1 MRHSVFTITTS
12 ILMDN
17 PNIKITSIPF
27 RTLLLERWGVLMT
40 IKLLRKLRVL
50 HKVDLS
56 MMDHYEYIG
65 QEEAF
70 LGAT

>member
-1 MRHSVFTITTS
+1 
-12 ILMDN
+12 MDN

>member
-1 MRHSVFTITTS
+1 M
-12 ILMDN
+12 M
-17 PNIKITSIPF
+17 
-27 RTLLLERWGVLMT
+27 

-56 MMDHYEYIG
+56 MMDHYEYID